1 MTQSMTTR
9 RSASESRLHMHA
21 VLCLCAFM
29 AHSHVLHICILM
41 QAQAIIDQSAF
52 QQRKAKAEDYAAQ
65 SECVRDAVS
74 VVCLSHRI
82 ACVSL

>member
-1 MTQSMTTR
+1 
-9 RSASESRLHMHA
+9 
-21 VLCLCAFM
+21 
-29 AHSHVLHICILM
+29 M